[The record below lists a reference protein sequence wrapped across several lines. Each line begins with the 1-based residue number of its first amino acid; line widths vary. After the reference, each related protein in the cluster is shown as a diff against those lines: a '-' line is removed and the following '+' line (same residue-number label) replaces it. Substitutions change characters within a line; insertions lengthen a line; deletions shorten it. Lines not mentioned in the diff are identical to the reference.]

1 MNGIWRH
8 AKWLVAAIV
17 IAAGF
22 GVAASANA
30 QCATIAAQPVVLAYN
45 PLTAGV
51 ETTDFLITVTNNSC
65 GSGVT
70 INYGVAN
77 GMVSTTGSVSS
88 LLPGLPLD
96 FFTARITNPAD
107 SSVNLF
113 LQASSPYKLVSSAVL
128 SNGQSQSTLYN
139 FAMAPRQHLPAVN
152 LNPPFVVYA
161 YGAGQ
166 VTNSEQAANVTV
178 TSGFLMTVA
187 GVGGTGRID
196 FGVLEA
202 AEAVQS
208 VNIHAQATGAYRV
221 AIQSEQDGVLRN
233 TATGAD
239 SYTVQYSVTLGG
251 VLINELTPYQA
262 ATASGTILLDGGTAI
277 LPLVIDLDTSGVAGL
292 RAGIYRDIL
301 TLTISAEP

>member
-1 MNGIWRH
+1 
-8 AKWLVAAIV
+8 
-17 IAAGF
+17 
-22 GVAASANA
+22 
-30 QCATIAAQPVVLAYN
+30 
-45 PLTAGV
+45 
-51 ETTDFLITVTNNSC
+51 
-65 GSGVT
+65 
-70 INYGVAN
+70 
-77 GMVSTTGSVSS
+77 
-88 LLPGLPLD
+88 
-96 FFTARITNPAD
+96 
-107 SSVNLF
+107 
-113 LQASSPYKLVSSAVL
+113 
-128 SNGQSQSTLYN
+128 
-139 FAMAPRQHLPAVN
+139 
-152 LNPPFVVYA
+152 
-161 YGAGQ
+161 
-166 VTNSEQAANVTV
+166 
-178 TSGFLMTVA
+178 MTVA
-187 GVGGTGRID
+187 GVGSTGRID